1 MLIQIAKRILFVS
14 GLMISCFPGSSQ
26 AESKDIYNTLID
38 YRPHQESICRYFNQ
52 GYSRNEILEK
62 SSLALLKTFPKIW
75 DLDSNIPKQKQA
87 LLLVIFA
94 HHDAVNNICPEYQY
108 TVLTEEEFQAIFP
121 NFDREMPRHKIREY
135 LSNP

>member
-1 MLIQIAKRILFVS
+1 MLIQTAKTIIFVS
-14 GLMISCFPGSSQ
+14 GLIISWFPCSFK

-38 YRPHQESICRYFNQ
+38 YLPHQESICLYLNQ

-62 SSLALLKTFPKIW
+62 SSLALLEAFPKIW

-87 LLLVIFA
+87 LLLVTFA
-94 HHDAVNNICPEYQY
+94 HHDAVHNLCPEYQD

-121 NFDREMPRHKIREY
+121 DFYLEMPRHKIREY

>member
-14 GLMISCFPGSSQ
+14 GLIISWFPGSFK

-38 YRPHQESICRYFNQ
+38 YLPHQESICRYFNQ

-94 HHDAVNNICPEYQY
+94 HHDAVHNICPEYQY